1 MRKDALVVIV
11 RGIAAFARNGNWTL
25 VASVECLNRRA
36 LRWE

>member
-1 MRKDALVVIV
+1 MRNDALGLIV
-11 RGIAAFARNGNWTL
+11 RGIAALARNGNWTL